1 MNKAQS
7 HQTAE
12 APAAPQEERAARHLR
27 LLARAAEIQME
38 VMEAIRCEAL
48 DEPQPGVDYCQR
60 IAVAA
65 KSLRLTL
72 LLEDKFSRPPEAP
85 PQKAGPV
92 SSVEPSDKAPPEMRA
107 MLAMAA
113 ASYHGAETEDEEAEA
128 SERFGE
134 ILERLDR
141 PEVAEMVERSPAPAA
156 VARLCR
162 EFGLPADTRQW
173 LATADA
179 ALEELG
185 YAPPDEAPAAPD
197 PAEPLDQGKIRR
209 RLRVIMALGAAIRAE
224 TEDEAECDH
233 RFFEMANQM
242 DRPDLVDIADTRPAA
257 EAVALLCPEFGLPP
271 EQAKRWVEES
281 DEYLARLDLSPMDGD
296 PPPDTG

>member
-1 MNKAQS
+1 MDKPQS
-7 HQTAE
+7 HQTE

-38 VMEAIRCEAL
+38 VMEATRTEAV
-48 DEPQPGVDYCQR
+48 ERPQPGVDYCAR
-60 IAVAA
+60 VAVLS

-72 LLEDKFSRPPEAP
+72 LLEDKFSRPSEAP
-85 PQKAGPV
+85 RPKAGPA
-92 SSVEPSDKAPPEMRA
+92 SPTKPSDKAPPEMRA

-113 ASYHGAETEDEEAEA
+113 ASYHGAKTEDQEAEA
-128 SERFGE
+128 DERFDE
-134 ILERLDR
+134 IVERLGR

-162 EFGLPADTRQW
+162 EFGLPADTEAW

-179 ALEELG
+179 ALEQLG
-185 YAPPDEAPAAPD
+185 YAPPEEAAAAPD

-224 TEDEAECDH
+224 TADEAERDR
-233 RFFEMANQM
+233 RFFEMASQM
-242 DRPDLVDIADTRPAA
+242 DRPDLVDIANTRPAV
-257 EAVALLCPEFGLPP
+257 EAVALMCPEFGLPP
-271 EQAKRWVEES
+271 EQAERWVEAS
-281 DEYLARLDLSPMDGD
+281 DAYLAGLDLPPVD
-296 PPPDTG
+296 PPDTG

>member
-1 MNKAQS
+1 MDKPQS
-7 HQTAE
+7 HQTE

-38 VMEAIRCEAL
+38 VMEATRTEAV
-48 DEPQPGVDYCQR
+48 ETPQPGVDYCAR
-60 IAVAA
+60 VAVLS

-72 LLEDKFSRPPEAP
+72 LLEDKFTRPPEAP
-85 PQKAGPV
+85 RPKASPASPTKPG
-92 SSVEPSDKAPPEMRA
+92 DKAPPEMRA

-113 ASYHGAETEDEEAEA
+113 ASYHGAKTEDQEAEA
-128 SERFGE
+128 DERFDE
-134 ILERLDR
+134 IVERLGR

-162 EFGLPADTRQW
+162 EFGLPADTEAW

-179 ALEELG
+179 ALEQLG
-185 YAPPDEAPAAPD
+185 YAPPEDAPAAPN

-224 TEDEAECDH
+224 TEDEAERDR
-233 RFFEMANQM
+233 RFFEMASQM
-242 DRPDLVDIADTRPAA
+242 DRPDLVDIANTCPAE
-257 EAVALLCPEFGLPP
+257 EAVALMCPEFGLPP
-271 EQAKRWVEES
+271 EQAERWVEAS
-281 DEYLARLDLSPMDGD
+281 DAYLAGLDLPPVD
-296 PPPDTG
+296 PPDTG